1 MRQVPWLSAVVAGA
15 LLATPALAQ
24 PTSGASPPTSAA
36 ANADDDTPIDPE
48 AMEAL
53 KRMSAFLGTQS
64 TFELVSDG
72 AIDVVL
78 DDGQR
83 LQFGER
89 STYKVRRPNGFVIER
104 IGDYK
109 DRRFTYDGKQLTIS
123 SPRTSYYAQVDA
135 PATIRETLA
144 VAKDRYGIELPL
156 TDLFRWSE
164 PGGERADDVKEAM
177 YVGPADI
184 LGTPTDHYAFREADL
199 DWQIWIAKGPQ
210 PVPRKIVITDRSD
223 PSSPQFV
230 TTMTWNF
237 KPAFNAQTFAF
248 KAPAGAMPIRLTAMN
263 Q

>member
-1 MRQVPWLSAVVAGA
+1 MRQIPWLSAVVAGA

-24 PTSGASPPTSAA
+24 PKTAA
-36 ANADDDTPIDPE
+36 APSAPAAADADNPIDPD

-53 KRMSAFLGTQS
+53 KRMSAFLGTQ
-64 TFELVSDG
+64 TAFELVSDG
-72 AIDVVL
+72 SIDVVL

-89 STYKVRRPNGFVIER
+89 STYKVRAPNGFVIER
-104 IGDYK
+104 VGDYK
-109 DRRFTYDGKQLTIS
+109 DRRFTYDGKQLTVS
-123 SPRTSYYAQVDA
+123 SPRSAYYAQVDA

-164 PGGERADDVKEAM
+164 PGGRADDVKEAL
-177 YVGPADI
+177 YVGPANI
-184 LGTPTDHYAFREADL
+184 LGTPTDHYAFRETDL

-237 KPAFNAQTFAF
+237 KPAFDAQTFAF
-248 KAPAGAMPIRLTAMN
+248 KAPPGAMPIRLTAMN

>member
-24 PTSGASPPTSAA
+24 QTSGAAPSTPAA
-36 ANADDDTPIDPE
+36 AAADNPIDPE
-48 AMEAL
+48 AIEAL
-53 KRMSAFLGTQS
+53 KRMSAFLGTQ
-64 TFELVSDG
+64 TAFELVSDG

-104 IGDYK
+104 VGDYK
-109 DRRFTYDGKQLTIS
+109 DRRFTYDGKQLTVS
-123 SPRTSYYAQVDA
+123 SPRTAYYAQVDA
-135 PATIRETLA
+135 PPTIRETLA
-144 VAKDRYGIELPL
+144 VAQDRYGIELPL

-164 PGGERADDVKEAM
+164 PDGGRVDDVKEAL
-177 YVGPADI
+177 YVGPATI
-184 LGTPTDHYAFREADL
+184 GGTPTDHYAFREADV
-199 DWQIWIAKGPQ
+199 DWQIWIATGPS
-210 PVPRKIVITDRSD
+210 PAPRKVVITDRTD

-230 TTMTWNF
+230 TTLTWNF
-237 KPAFNAQTFAF
+237 KPAFDAQTFAF
-248 KAPAGAMPIRLTAMN
+248 KAPAGALPIRLTAMN